1 MSGSIEQITQQI
13 TALEQQIDALG
24 ETFFDTYRSF
34 LIQLGQT
41 ARRQIILSC
50 YHVCTEG
57 YPKRFLALSLH
68 ERQQLQ
74 DKIRELAE
82 QTETELIELLRPIA
96 ETTIEP
102 EPIEVPDELE
112 ALLDDSEPEFE
123 TTLEPP
129 LTPLEAL
136 TIWQDRLERSI
147 LKALKSTSSAA
158 NVLLQEVEI
167 LPKRIP
173 QPVLD
178 AATPEG
184 TAPGPNLLNVLVDA
198 SERSSNA
205 DKPPALNALM
215 HIVAVNLRLAELEFN
230 DPALMTWRNKLRE
243 LKKQFQTQARDYQKK
258 RREYVIAEAQLVWKS
273 TWSNR

>member
-13 TALEQQIDALG
+13 TALEQQIEALG
-24 ETFFDTYRSF
+24 ETFFETYRSY
-34 LIQLGQT
+34 LSQLGQ
-41 ARRQIILSC
+41 AVRRQLILSC

-57 YPKRFLALSLH
+57 YPKRFLALSLNQ
-68 ERQQLQ
+68 RQQLQ
-74 DKIRELAE
+74 DKIREIAE
-82 QTETELIELLRPIA
+82 QTEAELMELLRPIA
-96 ETTIEP
+96 ETTI

-112 ALLDDSEPEFE
+112 ALLDDSAELE
-123 TTLEPP
+123 TTPEPP

-136 TIWQDRLERSI
+136 TIWQDRLERAT
-147 LKALKSTSSAA
+147 LKTLKSASSAA
-158 NVLLQEVEI
+158 NDLLQEAEI

-178 AATPEG
+178 AAAKAEG
-184 TAPGPNLLNVLVDA
+184 TAPGTPNLLNVLVDA
-198 SERSSNA
+198 SEKSTSS

-215 HIVAVNLRLAELEFN
+215 HVVAVNLRLAELEFN
-230 DPALMTWRNKLRE
+230 DSALMTWRNKLRE

-258 RREYVIAEAQLVWKS
+258 RREHVIAEAQLVWKS